1 MNGFIK
7 EQVMQGRQVYIVCPA
22 IEERECED
30 NEISLADVTLFDR
43 APEKQPPLKA
53 AEVYARELAARLPHL
68 RVGLIHGKLSSA
80 EKESIMQTFSA
91 GECDVL
97 VSTTVIEVGVN
108 VPNACLMIVENA
120 ERFGLSQLHQL
131 RGRVG
136 RGKRKSYC
144 VLVSDAEGETA
155 LHFAVRNDEQE
166 IAAFLL
172 QNGADVDARNK
183 MGVTPLMVAS
193 WSGFDQMVELL
204 LKAGAD
210 SELKDENGTKAASHA
225 REVQDNETREK
236 ILKLLGA

>member
-1 MNGFIK
+1 MDVVRTLLMHNA
-7 EQVMQGRQVYIVCPA
+7 QV
-22 IEERECED
+22 
-30 NEISLADVTLFDR
+30 
-43 APEKQPPLKA
+43 A
-53 AEVYARELAARLPHL
+53 A
-68 RVGLIHGKLSSA
+68 
-80 EKESIMQTFSA
+80 
-91 GECDVL
+91 
-97 VSTTVIEVGVN
+97 VN
-108 VPNACLMIVENA
+108 
-120 ERFGLSQLHQL
+120 
-131 RGRVG
+131 
-136 RGKRKSYC
+136 
-144 VLVSDAEGETA
+144 AEGETA